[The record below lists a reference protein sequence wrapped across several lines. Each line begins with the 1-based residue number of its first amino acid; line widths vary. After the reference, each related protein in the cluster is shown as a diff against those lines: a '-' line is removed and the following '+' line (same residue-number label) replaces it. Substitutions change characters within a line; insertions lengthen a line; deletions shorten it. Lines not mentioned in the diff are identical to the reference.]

1 MLASDRRPGSGQGG
15 AGVVVEMVCTEPA
28 SHSFEGMASA
38 SAAVL
43 ALPNQD
49 VDPEVVPSAVV
60 AGGNSLALKYSKAV
74 EPFRSL
80 PGMAAGEVPG
90 IQDKPGA
97 WRLFGGCHD
106 VSLVQ

>member
-1 MLASDRRPGSGQGG
+1 MLASDRRPDSGQGV
-15 AGVVVEMVCTEPA
+15 GVVVEMVGTESA

-38 SAAVL
+38 SAAAL
-43 ALPNQD
+43 ALPSRD
-49 VDPEVVPSAVV
+49 VDPEVVASAVV

-80 PGMAAGEVPG
+80 RGMAAGEVPG

-97 WRLFGGCHD
+97 WRLFEDCHD